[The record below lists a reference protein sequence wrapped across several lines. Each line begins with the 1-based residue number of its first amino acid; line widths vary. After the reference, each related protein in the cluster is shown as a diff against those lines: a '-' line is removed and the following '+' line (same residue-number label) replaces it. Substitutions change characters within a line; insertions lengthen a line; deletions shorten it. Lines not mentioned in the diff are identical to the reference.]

1 MRSRASQGRAP
12 KGGLAPRTRAMRVG
26 RLRLPQIAAT
36 IRPASGNPHPP
47 SGNAHHDAD
56 LRRFSARP
64 FRHIRTAPC
73 HSRGDACLC
82 RRVRSAADASRR
94 RGSIAIDAEGPLRF
108 GLASLLDHDAD
119 DVRLLYRPHRVAGL
133 AGRQRI
139 ALARAASAGGRS
151 HARCRRCRGK
161 GFPQPSGDWH
171 RDVQGRR
178 PQRGGTGLV
187 RNGLADHR
195 TATRWYR
202 GGTGRLVRFFEDIE
216 IGQRREVGSFT
227 FTADLIKKFAGQFDP
242 QRFHLDEEEGR
253 KSLFGGLAA
262 SGWHV
267 GSVCMKLLVA
277 DGQRHAKEAAARGEA
292 IAVWG
297 PSPGFRELRWIK
309 PVLADDTLSFAS
321 EVESLRSSDSRPE
334 WGILQAR
341 NTGTNQHGELVFS
354 FLASAF
360 VPRRNAGS

>member
-1 MRSRASQGRAP
+1 M
-12 KGGLAPRTRAMRVG
+12 
-26 RLRLPQIAAT
+26 
-36 IRPASGNPHPP
+36 
-47 SGNAHHDAD
+47 
-56 LRRFSARP
+56 
-64 FRHIRTAPC
+64 
-73 HSRGDACLC
+73 
-82 RRVRSAADASRR
+82 
-94 RGSIAIDAEGPLRF
+94 
-108 GLASLLDHDAD
+108 
-119 DVRLLYRPHRVAGL
+119 
-133 AGRQRI
+133 
-139 ALARAASAGGRS
+139 
-151 HARCRRCRGK
+151 
-161 GFPQPSGDWH
+161 
-171 RDVQGRR
+171 
-178 PQRGGTGLV
+178 
-187 RNGLADHR
+187 
-195 TATRWYR
+195 
-202 GGTGRLVRFFEDIE
+202 RFFEDIE
-216 IGQRREVGSFT
+216 IGQRRELGSFT

-277 DGQRHAKEAAARGEA
+277 DGQRQAKEAAARGEE

-309 PVLADDTLSFAS
+309 PVLAGDTISFAS

-360 VPRRNAGS
+360 VPRRNASS